1 MRSESNENHWRC
13 APKWGAQITFPRR
26 AGDAQTQLIGK
37 STCHYDVLMRCA
49 LTFRWARWAL
59 CAAMLFVAS
68 NTVHAIE
75 HDLSG
80 DLGKNHAECH
90 HCSTEQSAAVST
102 AVADVPSCE
111 ELAPAQTL
119 PAACVATTTTSFQ
132 ARAPPLS

>member
-1 MRSESNENHWRC
+1 MLDSY
-13 APKWGAQITFPRR
+13 KQ
-26 AGDAQTQLIGK
+26 
-37 STCHYDVLMRCA
+37 YV
-49 LTFRWARWAL
+49 RWVL
-59 CAAMLFVAS
+59 CAAMLFVSS

-75 HDLSG
+75 HDFSG
-80 DLGKNHAECH
+80 ALDQGHTECH

-119 PAACVATTTTSFQ
+119 PAACVATFTTSFR

>member
-1 MRSESNENHWRC
+1 MRLRASNE
-13 APKWGAQITFPRR
+13 F
-26 AGDAQTQLIGK
+26 
-37 STCHYDVLMRCA
+37 
-49 LTFRWARWAL
+49 ARWVL

-75 HDLSG
+75 HDFSG
-80 DLGKNHAECH
+80 DLGQSHAECH

-102 AVADVPSCE
+102 TVADVPSCE